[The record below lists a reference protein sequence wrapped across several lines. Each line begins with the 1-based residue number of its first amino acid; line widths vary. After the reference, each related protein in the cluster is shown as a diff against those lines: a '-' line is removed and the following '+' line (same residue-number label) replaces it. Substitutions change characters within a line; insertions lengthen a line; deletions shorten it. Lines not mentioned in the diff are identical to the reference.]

1 MEKID
6 VLGVNV
12 SNVTCSEAA
21 EIILQ
26 RAENRETTCVYTP
39 NSEIIE
45 NFRKDPE
52 MFKILNSADLLTPD
66 GIGVVI
72 GSKILGTPLKER
84 AAGFDIANILLD
96 RSREK
101 GLSFY
106 FFGSKEEVGILAKE
120 NVEKKYP
127 GVKIVGTHSGYFN
140 ENDDIAALINEK
152 NPDIV
157 FVCLG
162 AGKQEKWIYDNKDK
176 LSGKVLLGLGGSLD
190 VFAGTVKRAP
200 DIFIKLNLEWFY
212 RLLKQ
217 PWRFVRMLA
226 LPKFLISVTL
236 YKFKCRKGE
245 KKNDKS

>member
-1 MEKID
+1 MNVERINI
-6 VLGVNV
+6 LGANV
-12 SNVTCSEAA
+12 SDVTASEAA
-21 EIILQ
+21 EIIIKRTL
-26 RAENRETTCVYTP
+26 NKETTTVYTP

-52 MFKILNSADLLTPD
+52 MLAMLNSADLLTPD

-84 AAGFDIANILLD
+84 AAGYDIACLLLD
-96 RSREK
+96 KAREH

-106 FFGSKEEVGILAKE
+106 FFGSKEEVGKLAKE

-127 GVKIVGTHSGYFN
+127 GVKIVGTRNGFFDWS
-140 ENDDIAALINEK
+140 EDIASQISEK

-162 AGKQEKWIYDNKDK
+162 AGKQEKWIYENKEK
-176 LSGKVLLGLGGSLD
+176 LHGKALLGIGGSLD

-212 RLLKQ
+212 RLIKQ
-217 PWRFVRMLA
+217 PQRFFRMLA
-226 LPKFLISVTL
+226 LPKFILSVIGSKL
-236 YKFKCRKGE
+236 
-245 KKNDKS
+245 KK

>member
-1 MEKID
+1 MEKINI
-6 VLGVNV
+6 LGAKI
-12 SNVTCSEAA
+12 SNVTASEAA
-21 EIILQ
+21 DIIIERTLNKQ
-26 RAENRETTCVYTP
+26 TTAVYTP

-52 MFKILNSADLLTPD
+52 MLSMLNSADLLTPD

-84 AAGFDIANILLD
+84 AAGYDIACLLLD
-96 RSREK
+96 RAREK
-101 GLSFY
+101 NLSFF
-106 FFGSKEEVGILAKE
+106 FFGSKEEVGKMAKA

-127 GVKIVGTHSGYFN
+127 GIKIVGTRNGFFDWS
-140 ENDDIAALINEK
+140 EDIASEISEK
-152 NPDIV
+152 NPDII

-162 AGKQEKWIYDNKDK
+162 AGKQEKWIYENKEK
-176 LSGKVLLGLGGSLD
+176 LQGKALLGIGGSLD

-217 PWRFVRMLA
+217 PQRFFRMLA
-226 LPKFLISVTL
+226 LPKFIISVIIS
-236 YKFKCRKGE
+236 KFSASHK
-245 KKNDKS
+245 